1 MYLDS
6 HLSWEYHL
14 HELSKKLSRANGI
27 LSKLRY
33 NAPIDICLQ
42 VYYSLFYSH
51 LIYGCNI
58 WGLATNENIEKIE
71 ILQKKCVRILTFS
84 PFNSH
89 TSDIFKEMKI
99 LKVKDIIKMHQ
110 LKLVFDFTK
119 NALPND
125 LMSLFTLAKDIHPD
139 QNLNSSENNL
149 LYIPKVKT
157 TTYGTNSLKYHC
169 AKLWNDFFKKGN
181 IQVKDINEKNSL
193 IHLSKIKSKQNFNNA
208 LKRHFIYHYSIDDDF
223 TYFRFDH

>member
-1 MYLDS
+1 M
-6 HLSWEYHL
+6 
-14 HELSKKLSRANGI
+14 
-27 LSKLRY
+27 
-33 NAPIDICLQ
+33 
-42 VYYSLFYSH
+42 
-51 LIYGCNI
+51 
-58 WGLATNENIEKIE
+58 ATNENIEKIE

-125 LMSLFTLAKDIHPD
+125 LMSLFTLAKDVHPD

-181 IQVKDINEKNSL
+181 IQVKDIKEKNSV

-208 LKRHFIYHYSIDDDF
+208 LKRHFIYHYTIDDDF